1 MSRVC
6 AFLAAV
12 LVVAMALSTSGCS
25 SSSKSSSIS
34 ISLSPSSSQA
44 IDQNQT
50 VSFTATLMNDNS
62 FKGISWSLNGPG
74 SLSSL
79 TGSLVTYNSP
89 TTNLTSAQQVTV
101 TAMSVAD
108 PAKRASVQITVNPV
122 PQIPLQTLASGTV
135 GVAYNQPITLTGGTA
150 PFQWSVYNGPIVTG
164 SSVGGAIP
172 DGLRMDL
179 GTGTISGTPIA
190 GGTWYFETTT
200 TDAAGMTAI
209 NGFLSIR
216 IEPIATAG
224 NPVPFLNQSLV
235 PLAAVPGASSFT
247 LNLTGTGFA
256 SGAAVNFNGAQLA
269 TMVVNST
276 HLTALVPA
284 ANIANAETA
293 AVTVTNLAP
302 GGGQS
307 NVVYFQVAAPETA
320 VSFAPAANA
329 PLQVSEPYGVTSGDF
344 NEDGKPDLAITA
356 NIRVYVFLGNGD
368 GTFTPAAGSPV
379 SVPSPP
385 YDDFGS
391 PYTGPIMTADFNHS
405 GHLGLAVG
413 EFQNEAV
420 VTLLGKGD
428 GTFTSSSAGFANAL
442 GQPTSA
448 LSSADFNADGN
459 LDLAIANELSGQSP
473 VVLGSGKGAFT
484 AAGDIS
490 TGNFA
495 TGVTVGDVNADGKLD
510 TIVASGGTTTYPV
523 SGIAVSLGRGDGT
536 FTLGNGSAISL
547 GQNLSSIVTADFN
560 GDGKLDV
567 AVTDQDSNAVLILL
581 GNGDG
586 TFGSPTT
593 IAVGSLP
600 TSIIGGDFNND
611 GKLDLVTANFGDST
625 VSLLLGHGDGT
636 FAQDAGSPYAVGV
649 GPFQIVAADFNG
661 DGKLDLATTN
671 SMDGT
676 VSILLQQ

>member
-1 MSRVC
+1 
-6 AFLAAV
+6 
-12 LVVAMALSTSGCS
+12 
-25 SSSKSSSIS
+25 
-34 ISLSPSSSQA
+34 
-44 IDQNQT
+44 
-50 VSFTATLMNDNS
+50 
-62 FKGISWSLNGPG
+62 
-74 SLSSL
+74 
-79 TGSLVTYNSP
+79 
-89 TTNLTSAQQVTV
+89 
-101 TAMSVAD
+101 
-108 PAKRASVQITVNPV
+108 
-122 PQIPLQTLASGTV
+122 
-135 GVAYNQPITLTGGTA
+135 
-150 PFQWSVYNGPIVTG
+150 
-164 SSVGGAIP
+164 
-172 DGLRMDL
+172 
-179 GTGTISGTPIA
+179 
-190 GGTWYFETTT
+190 
-200 TDAAGMTAI
+200 
-209 NGFLSIR
+209 
-216 IEPIATAG
+216 
-224 NPVPFLNQSLV
+224 
-235 PLAAVPGASSFT
+235 
-247 LNLTGTGFA
+247 
-256 SGAAVNFNGAQLA
+256 
-269 TMVVNST
+269 
-276 HLTALVPA
+276 
-284 ANIANAETA
+284 
-293 AVTVTNLAP
+293 
-302 GGGQS
+302 
-307 NVVYFQVAAPETA
+307 
-320 VSFAPAANA
+320 
-329 PLQVSEPYGVTSGDF
+329 
-344 NEDGKPDLAITA
+344 
-356 NIRVYVFLGNGD
+356 
-368 GTFTPAAGSPV
+368 
-379 SVPSPP
+379 
-385 YDDFGS
+385 
-391 PYTGPIMTADFNHS
+391 
-405 GHLGLAVG
+405 LGLAVG

-428 GTFTSSSAGFANAL
+428 GTFTPSSAGFANAL